1 MPLFFFERPPAG
13 THALLVH
20 VVQEDSSADEFT
32 ELVLSAGLVA
42 AACVHV
48 KRRSAHPKTYVG
60 SGKLQE
66 LREVAEQVGAE
77 LVIFDQDLTSTQ
89 ERNIELALE
98 RRVIGR
104 TGLILDI
111 FGQRARTHEG
121 QLQVELAQLQ
131 HMSTRLVRGWTHL
144 DRQRGGSG
152 RGQGSSTGIQG
163 TGETQLESDQRQLR
177 GRIKHIN
184 EQLDR
189 VRKQRKQNRRARVR
203 ADVRTV
209 SLVGY
214 TNTGKSTLF
223 NLLCDADVHAADQL
237 FATLDPTVR
246 QLELPVIG
254 KAILTDT
261 VGFIRHLPHGL
272 VNAFRATLEEVQQA
286 SLLLHI
292 VDASSNEK
300 EAQMYQVNDVLE
312 EIDAQDVQQ
321 LLVYNKIDLIE
332 ESPRIDRDSEGR
344 PVRVW
349 ISSLT
354 GAGIEGLI
362 QAISEL
368 LSQDVIETTL
378 HLAPDQGQL
387 RAELFALGAVVGEE
401 TQADGTISLQV
412 KVEQHKLDRLG
423 KRLLGSSV
431 LTAAVVARSNLVRIE
446 T

>member
-66 LREVAEQVGAE
+66 LHKVAEQVEAE

-98 RRVIGR
+98 CRVIGR

-152 RGQGSSTGIQG
+152 RGEGSSTGIQG

-184 EQLDR
+184 QQLDR
-189 VRKQRKQNRRARVR
+189 VRKQRKQSRRARVR

-214 TNTGKSTLF
+214 TNAGKSTLF
-223 NLLCDADVHAADQL
+223 NRLCDADVHAADQL

-292 VDASSNEK
+292 VDAGSNEK

-344 PVRVW
+344 PTRVW

-362 QAISEL
+362 HAISEL
-368 LSQDVIETTL
+368 LSHDVIETTL

-387 RAELFALGAVVGEE
+387 RAELFALGAVVSEE
-401 TQADGTISLQV
+401 TQADGTISMQV
-412 KVEQHKLDRLG
+412 KVEQHKLERLG
-423 KRLLGSSV
+423 KRLLDSSV
-431 LTAAVVARSNLVRIE
+431 LAAPVVVAG
-446 T
+446 

>member
-1 MPLFFFERPPAG
+1 LFFFERPPAG

-66 LREVAEQVGAE
+66 LHKVAEQVEAE

-98 RRVIGR
+98 CRVIGR

-152 RGQGSSTGIQG
+152 RGEGSSTGIQG

-184 EQLDR
+184 QQLDR
-189 VRKQRKQNRRARVR
+189 VRKQRKQSRRARVR

-214 TNTGKSTLF
+214 TNAGKSTLF
-223 NLLCDADVHAADQL
+223 NRLCDADVHAADQL

-292 VDASSNEK
+292 VDAGSTEK
-300 EAQMYQVNDVLE
+300 EAQMYQVNEVLE

-321 LLVYNKIDLIE
+321 LLVYNKIDLIA

-368 LSQDVIETTL
+368 LSHDVIETTL

-412 KVEQHKLDRLG
+412 KIEQHKLERLG
-423 KRLLGSSV
+423 KKLLGSSA
-431 LTAAVVARSNLVRIE
+431 LSAAVVAG
-446 T
+446 

>member
-1 MPLFFFERPPAG
+1 LMPLFFFERPPAG

-66 LREVAEQVGAE
+66 LHKVAEQVEAE

-98 RRVIGR
+98 CRVIGR

-152 RGQGSSTGIQG
+152 RGEGSSTGIQG

-184 EQLDR
+184 QQLDR
-189 VRKQRKQNRRARVR
+189 VRKQRKQSRRARVR

-214 TNTGKSTLF
+214 TNAGKSTLF
-223 NLLCDADVHAADQL
+223 NRLCDADVHAADQL

-292 VDASSNEK
+292 VDAGSNEK

-344 PVRVW
+344 PTRVW

-362 QAISEL
+362 HAISEL
-368 LSQDVIETTL
+368 LSHDVIETTL

-387 RAELFALGAVVGEE
+387 RAELFALGAVVSEE

-412 KVEQHKLDRLG
+412 KVEHHKLERLG
-423 KRLLGSSV
+423 KRLLDSSA
-431 LTAAVVARSNLVRIE
+431 LAAPVVVAG
-446 T
+446 

>member
-1 MPLFFFERPPAG
+1 
-13 THALLVH
+13 
-20 VVQEDSSADEFT
+20 
-32 ELVLSAGLVA
+32 
-42 AACVHV
+42 
-48 KRRSAHPKTYVG
+48 
-60 SGKLQE
+60 
-66 LREVAEQVGAE
+66 
-77 LVIFDQDLTSTQ
+77 
-89 ERNIELALE
+89 
-98 RRVIGR
+98 
-104 TGLILDI
+104 
-111 FGQRARTHEG
+111 
-121 QLQVELAQLQ
+121 
-131 HMSTRLVRGWTHL
+131 
-144 DRQRGGSG
+144 
-152 RGQGSSTGIQG
+152 
-163 TGETQLESDQRQLR
+163 
-177 GRIKHIN
+177 
-184 EQLDR
+184 
-189 VRKQRKQNRRARVR
+189 VR

-214 TNTGKSTLF
+214 TNAGKSTLF
-223 NLLCDADVHAADQL
+223 NRLCDADVHAADQL

-292 VDASSNEK
+292 VDAGSNEK

-344 PVRVW
+344 PTRVW

-362 QAISEL
+362 HAISEL
-368 LSQDVIETTL
+368 LSHDVIETTL

-387 RAELFALGAVVGEE
+387 RAELFALGAVVSEE

-412 KVEQHKLDRLG
+412 KVEQHKLERLG
-423 KRLLGSSV
+423 KRLLDSSA
-431 LTAAVVARSNLVRIE
+431 LAAPVVVAG
-446 T
+446 

>member
-1 MPLFFFERPPAG
+1 MTQLFSIERPPAG

-20 VVQEDSSADEFT
+20 VVQEDSSAEEFT

-42 AACVHV
+42 AACIHV

-66 LREVAEQVGAE
+66 LREVLEQVEAE

-98 RRVIGR
+98 CRVIGR

-111 FGQRARTHEG
+111 FAQRARTHEG

-152 RGQGSSTGIQG
+152 RGEGSSTGIQG
-163 TGETQLESDQRQLR
+163 TGETQLESDQRMLR
-177 GRIKHIN
+177 ARIKHIN
-184 EQLDR
+184 QQLDR
-189 VRKQRKQNRRARVR
+189 VRKQRKQSRRARVR

-214 TNTGKSTLF
+214 TNAGKSTLF
-223 NLLCDADVHAADQL
+223 NQLCDAHVHAADQL
-237 FATLDPTVR
+237 FATLDPTLR

-272 VNAFRATLEEVQQA
+272 VNAFRATLEEVQLA
-286 SLLLHI
+286 NLLLHV

-300 EAQMYQVNDVLE
+300 EAQMYQVNEVLE
-312 EIDAQDVQQ
+312 EIEAQAVPQ

-349 ISSLT
+349 VSSLT
-354 GAGIEGLI
+354 GMGLEALV

-368 LSQDVIETTL
+368 LSHDVIETTL

-387 RAELFALGAVVGEE
+387 RAELFAMGAVLGEE
-401 TQADGTISLQV
+401 TQADGTICLQV
-412 KVEQHKLDRLG
+412 KVEQHKLERLG
-423 KRLLGSSV
+423 KKLLRPSS
-431 LTAAVVARSNLVRIE
+431 LPAAVVAGQI
-446 T
+446 

>member
-66 LREVAEQVGAE
+66 LHKVAEQVEAE

-98 RRVIGR
+98 CRVIGR

-152 RGQGSSTGIQG
+152 RGEGSSTGIQG

-184 EQLDR
+184 QQLDR
-189 VRKQRKQNRRARVR
+189 VRKQRKQSRRARVR

-214 TNTGKSTLF
+214 TNAGKSTLF
-223 NLLCDADVHAADQL
+223 NRLCDADVHAADQL

-292 VDASSNEK
+292 VDAGSNEK

-344 PVRVW
+344 PTRVW

-362 QAISEL
+362 HAISEL
-368 LSQDVIETTL
+368 LSHDVIETTL

-387 RAELFALGAVVGEE
+387 RAELFALGAVVSEE

-412 KVEQHKLDRLG
+412 KVEQHKLERLG
-423 KRLLGSSV
+423 KRLLDSSV
-431 LTAAVVARSNLVRIE
+431 LAAPVVVAG
-446 T
+446 